1 MNRSLSFGSRLELN
15 SRPDVKSLR
24 RWVVCFCIIRFDLE
38 RGQVIEECYPPGS
51 LSTDEELDVAFSSF
65 PDSMSQSHN
74 RSSVHDCMFFFRVRR
89 RGTAPP
95 AQSPGLKRSASTGR
109 EGREETDPSSGILEL
124 IPEGQERLG
133 HNLVEEDGNDNS
145 NSKSSVELGSK
156 TSTVET
162 VYDYSVQTDEISG
175 NDDGVGWSNLSVP
188 RILASALSNRF
199 RDKDVAE
206 RGELGSP
213 QSSSSKLVSSR
224 PLQRS
229 GSDSGLFQSSKG
241 IERTSSRGVPGSGG
255 PRYLYGYVFNRQ
267 RQDERLKR
275 GGEQKS
281 VVILSHRPYLS
292 VFKPLLQILGPLYF
306 DLGKQALEHVATY
319 VSTWPSPAPGKFMEL
334 PIGNATLKTH
344 LPPAHT
350 LPTGC
355 GSSTDDFISA
365 MAPVAP
371 LNQSIP
377 QGIFHEADI
386 FGMFRGILL
395 QLWALW
401 ELLLI
406 GEPLLVIAPTPSQC
420 CEAVAG
426 LVGLMAPLPCSIDFR
441 PYFTIHDPDFSL
453 LNSLKEDEQAPP
465 MILGVT
471 NLFFLKA
478 LRNLPHVISVGSSLS
493 NSDRLSLIPQSSIHN
508 NGNQGRPQLHLQLSA
523 LKKFTPAN
531 LLKAVKVK
539 RDGPLC
545 LMTEHKEAVWTNYAA
560 TTKPDTAVLNR
571 LVDAGMSPR
580 IEESMSVV
588 NNEIL
593 RRHFLE
599 FTTNFLAPFG
609 PFLRATTPPEGVSP
623 FADPPPLPPFDA
635 HQFLEGL
642 AARGPGKFLS
652 KRMRANWLDL
662 YRRFLKGPN
671 FMPWFQR
678 RRSVAEQEQ
687 HRIWRQARAKA
698 DIRQFLSKM
707 SEVEVVDSFNAVE
720 KHLLAEI
727 QLQCN
732 GAGNAESLSVCQK
745 LKSDLRTIFS
755 ALPKDMQ
762 ELLLFNPQCA
772 ALLQGSLEL
781 TKLPGR
787 PTLNMGRVSEPIS
800 HNK

>member
-38 RGQVIEECYPPGS
+38 QGQVIEECYPSGS

-89 RGTAPP
+89 RGATPA
-95 AQSPGLKRSASTGR
+95 AQSPGLKQTASTGLA
-109 EGREETDPSSGILEL
+109 GSEETDPSSEVLEL
-124 IPEGQERLG
+124 IPEEQERLG
-133 HNLVEEDGNDNS
+133 QNLVEKDDIDNS
-145 NSKSSVELGSK
+145 NSKSSGELGSK
-156 TSTVET
+156 TSSVES
-162 VYDYSVQTDEISG
+162 VYDSTLQTVEISG
-175 NDDGVGWSNLSVP
+175 NDQEVGWSNLSVP
-188 RILASALSNRF
+188 RILANVLSNRF

-206 RGELGSP
+206 KGELGSP
-213 QSSSSKLVSSR
+213 HSSSSRLVFSR
-224 PLQRS
+224 SLQRS
-229 GSDSGLFQSSKG
+229 ESDPGLFKSSKG
-241 IERTSSRGVPGSGG
+241 IGRTSSRGVPGSGG

-306 DLGKQALEHVATY
+306 DLGKQALEHMATY
-319 VSTWPSPAPGKFMEL
+319 VSRWPSPAPGKFMEL

-377 QGIFHEADI
+377 QGIFHEADL

-441 PYFTIHDPDFSL
+441 PYFTIHDPDFSM
-453 LNSLKEDEQAPP
+453 LNSLKEDERAPP

-493 NSDRLSLIPQSSIHN
+493 NSNRLSLNPQSSISN
-508 NGNQGRPQLHLQLSA
+508 NGNRGRPQLQLQLSA
-523 LKKFTPAN
+523 LKKFSPAN

-635 HQFLEGL
+635 HKFLEGL

-662 YRRFLKGPN
+662 YRCFLKGPN

-745 LKSDLRTIFS
+745 LKSDLRTIFT

-772 ALLQGSLEL
+772 ALLQGMEL

-787 PTLNMGRVSEPIS
+787 PTFNIGRVSEPITR
-800 HNK
+800 NK